1 MLLHY
6 ITWNV
11 RPEIFIIP
19 DDVWLIGGFSV
30 RWYGLLFAL
39 GFVFGYILMQK
50 ILRNENIPDKVLDEL
65 STYMLIFTVVGARLG
80 HCLFYE
86 PAYYLAHPIEILK
99 VWEGGL
105 ASHGAAVGILLGLW
119 FFARKIHKPYIWIL
133 DRIVIVVALA
143 GFLIRMG
150 NLMNSEIF
158 GDVTT
163 LPWGFIFVRYYDEI
177 YTLGPRHPTQIYEA
191 IGYLVTFFV
200 LYRIY
205 WKDKGN
211 MRPGTIFGLFM
222 ILIWSVRFVV
232 EFIKIPQVGFE
243 ESMFLNMGQLLSI
256 PLIIAGILIYMWSRK
271 QPVEVVKRKK

>member
-1 MLLHY
+1 MLLNY

-19 DDVWLIGGFSV
+19 DDIWLIGGISV

-39 GFVFGYILMQK
+39 GFVFGYIIMQK

-65 STYMLIFTVVGARLG
+65 ATYMLIFTVLGARLG

-86 PAYYLAHPIEILK
+86 PAYYLAHPIEILF

-105 ASHGAAVGILLGLW
+105 ASHGAAIGILIGLW

-158 GDVTT
+158 GDITT
-163 LPWGFIFVRYYDEI
+163 LPWGFIFKRYYVEVYAAD
-177 YTLGPRHPTQIYEA
+177 PRHPTQIYEG
-191 IGYLVTFFV
+191 IGYLFTFV
-200 LYRIY
+200 LLYRIY
-205 WKDKGN
+205 WKNKGN
-211 MRPGTIFGLFM
+211 IRQGTIFGLFM

-232 EFIKIPQVGFE
+232 EFIKIPQVDFE
-243 ESMFLNMGQLLSI
+243 ENMLLDMGQLLSI
-256 PLIIAGILIYMWSRK
+256 PLIIAGILIYVWSRK
-271 QPVEVVKRKK
+271 QPVEVIKKKK

>member
-1 MLLHY
+1 MLLNY

-19 DDVWLIGGFSV
+19 QDVWLIGGFSV

-39 GFVFGYILMQK
+39 GFVFGYIIMQK

-86 PAYYLAHPIEILK
+86 PEYYLAHPIEILK

-105 ASHGAAVGILLGLW
+105 ASHGAAIAIPIGLW
-119 FFARKIHKPYIWIL
+119 FFAKKIHKPYIWIL

-158 GDVTT
+158 GDITT
-163 LPWGFIFVRYYDEI
+163 LPWGFIFKRYYVEA
-177 YTLGPRHPTQIYEA
+177 YTIDPRHPTQIYEA
-191 IGYLVTFFV
+191 IGYLATFIL

-232 EFIKIPQVGFE
+232 EFIKIPQVDFE
-243 ESMFLNMGQLLSI
+243 NNMFLDMGQLLSI
-256 PLIIAGILIYMWSRK
+256 PLIIAGIFIFMWSRK

>member
-1 MLLHY
+1 MMLNY

-19 DDVWLIGGFSV
+19 QDVWLIGGFSV

-50 ILRNENIPDKVLDEL
+50 IFRNENIPDKVLDEL
-65 STYMLIFTVVGARLG
+65 ATYMLIFTVVGARLG
-80 HCLFYE
+80 HCFFYE
-86 PAYYLAHPIEILK
+86 PAYYLAHPLEILK

-105 ASHGAAVGILLGLW
+105 ASHGATIGILAGLW

-133 DRIVIVVALA
+133 DRIVIVIALA

-163 LPWGFIFVRYYDEI
+163 LPWGFIFKRYYVEAYAVD
-177 YTLGPRHPTQIYEA
+177 PRHPTQIYEA
-191 IGYLVTFFV
+191 IGYLATFV
-200 LYRIY
+200 LLYRIY

-232 EFIKIPQVGFE
+232 EFIKIPQVDFE
-243 ESMFLNMGQLLSI
+243 NNMFLDMGQLLSI
-256 PLIIAGILIYMWSRK
+256 PLIIAGIFIFIWSRK